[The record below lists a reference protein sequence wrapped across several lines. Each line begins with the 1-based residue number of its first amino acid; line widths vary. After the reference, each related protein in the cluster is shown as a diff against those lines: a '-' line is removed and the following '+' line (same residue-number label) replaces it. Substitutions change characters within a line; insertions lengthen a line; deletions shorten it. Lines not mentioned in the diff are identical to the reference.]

1 MKNTEKQ
8 SSSQPEVS
16 SSEKENVHLF
26 LEEISKFISRKKK
39 KEQKKQQI
47 QKPLSLQNQ
56 IKLSEKS
63 Y

>member
-47 QKPLSLQNQ
+47 QSPSFPPQPRKISGRNH
-56 IKLSEKS
+56 
-63 Y
+63 